1 VEDVESLDPDGA
13 MIANKISAKSR
24 HLIVISVESHSILTG
39 IFATIV
45 IMSDPVIKFSDLGPS
60 LRFSKEC
67 PTS

>member
-1 VEDVESLDPDGA
+1 MESQDPVGA
-13 MIANKISAKSR
+13 MIVNKISLISPR
-24 HLIVISVESHSILTG
+24 LIVISVESRSFLTG